1 MNKAN
6 VDNNEVN
13 KFSSLAKTW
22 WDANGELKTLHQ
34 VNPLRLDFVKKF
46 TTLDNKNIIDIGCGG
61 GILTESLVTQNN
73 NVHGLDASLD
83 AINIAKEHSKISS
96 LNIKYVNS
104 TIEDFAENN
113 TIEFDVVTCM
123 EMLEHVPNPES
134 IIESIA
140 KIIKKD
146 GLFFASTLNRNLK
159 SYLLSIVAAEHI
171 LKMVPQGTHQYS
183 KFIKPYELIK
193 TAEKY
198 GFEALEIIGVHY
210 NPLLNNFK
218 LGKGA
223 DINYIIAFK
232 KV

>member
-1 MNKAN
+1 MSKLNI
-6 VDNNEVN
+6 DNNEVN
-13 KFSSLAKTW
+13 KFSSLAKIW

-34 VNPLRLDFVKKF
+34 VNPLRLKFVKKF
-46 TTLDNKNIIDIGCGG
+46 TDLDNKNIIDIGCGG
-61 GILTESLVTQNN
+61 GILTESLATPSN
-73 NVHGLDASLD
+73 NVYGLDASPE
-83 AINIAKEHSKISS
+83 AINVAKEHSKVSN
-96 LNIKYVNS
+96 LNIEYINS
-104 TIEDFAENN
+104 TIEDFTENN
-113 TIEFDVVTCM
+113 TVEFDVITCM
-123 EMLEHVPNPES
+123 EMLEHVPDPES
-134 IIESIA
+134 IIASIA

-146 GLFFASTLNRNLK
+146 GIFFASTLNRNLK

-193 TAEKY
+193 VAEKY
-198 GFEALEIIGVHY
+198 GFEALEITGVHY